1 MVASPPPVIAFA
13 AACSPHPW
21 FYYFSI
27 LVHRSR
33 KQEEITRCVENCSIP
48 LSNAQQK
55 FDNEMAQ
62 FQERL
67 QRALMVC
74 QDKYEAAKMQKKPG
88 AMNDM
93 VSCADQSIQDGIKML
108 PLLADKLKASLS
120 VRDNSS

>member
-1 MVASPPPVIAFA
+1 
-13 AACSPHPW
+13 
-21 FYYFSI
+21 
-27 LVHRSR
+27 
-33 KQEEITRCVENCSIP
+33 
-48 LSNAQQK
+48 
-55 FDNEMAQ
+55 
-62 FQERL
+62 
-67 QRALMVC
+67 MVC